1 MLPQIW
7 LKSGTYISYRKHQ
20 IFTQS
25 SGTGPVLLL
34 LHGFPT
40 SSWDW
45 SLIWD
50 QLATHYRLIA
60 FDFLGFGYSDKPK
73 QFPYSIQEQ
82 ANISE
87 QVLEHYQVDKY
98 SILAHDYGDSV
109 AQELLA
115 RSLESS
121 QMSLQAL
128 CFLNG
133 GLFPE
138 THKPLLVQKLLMSPL
153 GVLVGRFLNQQQL
166 ERNFQRIFGPNS
178 QPSPT
183 QIQHFWEQI
192 AFNDGVAVAHLLIR
206 YMRER
211 KHYRSR
217 WVGALQ
223 QALIPIRLID
233 GLKDPISGAHLVDRY
248 RELVPNPDVISLTH
262 IGHYPQLE
270 APEEVIRHVLEF
282 FSGKKA

>member
-98 SILAHDYGDSV
+98 SILAHDYGNSV

-153 GVLVGRFLNQQQL
+153 GVLIGRFLNQQQL

-248 RELVPNPDVISLTH
+248 RELVPNPDIIPLTH